1 MIGEMLQ
8 RQPLWRQEVTGPE
21 TVAATGVWEM
31 ILRGDTGRQ
40 IQEQGFLWPGLV
52 CTEFHIGMFLCIKG
66 PCLSSDSQEA
76 CNSKEPRK
84 SELITKKQTV

>member
-52 CTEFHIGMFLCIKG
+52 VRRIPYRDVSLYKRAVAFIRFSRGL
-66 PCLSSDSQEA
+66 
-76 CNSKEPRK
+76 
-84 SELITKKQTV
+84 